1 MTDDNSSNGAGSE
14 PALFATIHHKSEDR
28 PDGYSDDDIG
38 ELNRLANGKAE
49 APLKGKRA
57 LLAGGAAALVIM
69 GLAGSAIWFSPT
81 WTPGQIV
88 RAAKSGDRAKLEQL
102 VDFQAVR
109 SSFEADLKDTMG
121 AAFRKEMAAT
131 DDPFVLLFGG
141 LASGMLD
148 NVATSMAEQLITP
161 RTLEKAASGQEV
173 QFDLLGTSHD
183 LQFDLSSKENLNF
196 TVSGQYLSSSRY
208 EYQLRSKS
216 TDDRF
221 YVQMQRT
228 GPFSWRVDRFRFD
241 PDWARNLASQ
251 KSDQTTASQPA
262 PLPAE
267 PQGLR
272 DQTLPVFSP
281 GTLYADFRSEL
292 LRSGYSPA
300 PQQRSGFEVFCGTEY
315 LDPGEPDLCIAYPE
329 VEDCAGTSSRPCS
342 FLFRRAIDGR
352 TLSVTTEGELFERI
366 TVTSAEWRD

>member
-1 MTDDNSSNGAGSE
+1 
-14 PALFATIHHKSEDR
+14 
-28 PDGYSDDDIG
+28 
-38 ELNRLANGKAE
+38 
-49 APLKGKRA
+49 
-57 LLAGGAAALVIM
+57 
-69 GLAGSAIWFSPT
+69 
-81 WTPGQIV
+81 
-88 RAAKSGDRAKLEQL
+88 
-102 VDFQAVR
+102 
-109 SSFEADLKDTMG
+109 
-121 AAFRKEMAAT
+121 
-131 DDPFVLLFGG
+131 
-141 LASGMLD
+141 
-148 NVATSMAEQLITP
+148 
-161 RTLEKAASGQEV
+161 
-173 QFDLLGTSHD
+173 
-183 LQFDLSSKENLNF
+183 
-196 TVSGQYLSSSRY
+196 
-208 EYQLRSKS
+208 
-216 TDDRF
+216 
-221 YVQMQRT
+221 MQRT

-272 DQTLPVFSP
+272 DQTLPVLSP

-300 PQQRSGFEVFCGTEY
+300 PQQRSGFEAFCGTEY